1 MTTLQSNN
9 KRVIMSKIKVIN
21 KGTLKKFRIDFEK
34 AVAAFSK
41 KSGIV
46 IKLGGIRFNDTSFTG
61 KLEVILADTS
71 SGMSAEEAMGRNSLD
86 LEGEFLGLKADDY
99 GRTWKSWD
107 GQTYRLVGVKSSRPK
122 YPVSGVNVL
131 TGKGFKFGTDIIDK
145 LSKVKK

>member
-1 MTTLQSNN
+1 MA
-9 KRVIMSKIKVIN
+9 KIKSIN
-21 KGTLKKFRIDFEK
+21 KATLRTFREEFEK

-41 KSGIV
+41 KQGIV
-46 IKLGGIRFNDTSFTG
+46 IKLGGIRFNETSFTG

-86 LEGEFLGLKADDY
+86 LEGVFFGLKPEDY

-107 GQTYRLVGVKSSRPK
+107 GATYRLVGVKSSRPK
-122 YPVSGVNVL
+122 YPISGVNVI
-131 TGKGFKFGTDIIDK
+131 TGRSFKFGTDIIDK